1 MSAPTQ
7 IDQTT
12 AYLATATV
20 LCDPATGLEIIVCGS
35 SEEALGKTLARHW
48 PDYDF
53 APEKFR
59 RVVLADAKQLEPLDS
74 SKLIKP
80 TP

>member
-12 AYLATATV
+12 AYMATATV
-20 LCDPATGLEIIVCGS
+20 LCDPDTGLEIIVCGS
-35 SEEALGKTLARHW
+35 SEGALIETLTRHW

-53 APEKFR
+53 SPERFR

-80 TP
+80 L